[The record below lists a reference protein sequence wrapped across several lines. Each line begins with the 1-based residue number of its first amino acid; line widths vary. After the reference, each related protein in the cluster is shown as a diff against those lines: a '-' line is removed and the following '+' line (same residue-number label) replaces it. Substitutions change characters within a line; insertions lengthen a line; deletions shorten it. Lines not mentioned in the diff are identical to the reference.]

1 MDSHQMYINAVF
13 VSYGEC
19 YGIGCHVFVS
29 LLSCSWRLSEVII
42 VVPVANFTILPI
54 SELGEELIQPGSRIL
69 YACRIECCDF
79 LPQFDK
85 AYHSVFFWCHYQT
98 KLDRYL
104 KIQL

>member
-1 MDSHQMYINAVF
+1 MGLVAMFFVTLIVIVVECVSCTKHVVF
-13 VSYGEC
+13 S
-19 YGIGCHVFVS
+19 F
-29 LLSCSWRLSEVII
+29 LSEVII